1 MLLGDHARAW
11 ATTADGDATER
22 VSDDMLDAVESQ
34 VVPADEMVVI
44 FTSGS
49 TDEPK
54 AVVHTQGAVFRKTSM
69 LNPGVS
75 PPGGCVFLG
84 QPFFWVGGLQNLGT
98 ALQTGA
104 TLVCQP
110 KPDPAAA
117 LALIERT
124 RATMVIAWANTTLRL
139 RADPS
144 FATRDLSA
152 IPQLTMSGGDIG
164 LRHNSLGMTETM
176 GPHTGFARPG
186 APPEE
191 QATPLPER
199 LRGSF
204 GAPLP
209 FIEHKIVDPVSGDDL
224 ADGEEGEIC
233 VRGYSLMTRMYKRER
248 QDVFD
253 RDGWFHTTDRGYF
266 RDGYLFFTGRLT
278 EMIKTHGANVSPRE
292 VEVVLEAQPDVDQA
306 FVMGVP
312 DADRGEQVVAAVVPA
327 GPAALDV
334 DDLRRRLAAELSSY
348 KVPRRFVILSDEEV
362 PWLASGKADRL
373 SIREMLL
380 KVWPLTSA
388 CALRPCRLPLRR
400 LLRGGLAPT
409 PRFQTRAEGF
419 HEIEDLARLFR
430 FGRLDGLPLRL
441 GADEGAYL
449 FFVVVVYRFGSQSRA
464 RESTIW
470 PASCFSRV
478 LIVGR
483 RSGIPGISDWG
494 TTSLAKS
501 IVDMAKPFPYGR
513 MDARYCFSRITTLPI
528 PTRCRSSMTTA
539 RSAYAWVAA
548 ASRGA
553 RW

>member
-1 MLLGDHARAW
+1 VNQPELDYLPTMPVVVRRAAELFGDRPCIITDEETTTFVDLERQSRRLAKRLLAAGVGKGTRVGMHIPVGNDWVVAFAAAARVGALAMPFSTLYAPAELGRALCMGDIHLLIAPSEMFGRDHGEFLERAIPELASSDADRLFLPTVPYLRSIMLLGDHARAW
-11 ATTADGDATER
+11 AMTDEDEPAER
-22 VSDDMLDAVESQ
+22 VSDDMLDAVERQ

-54 AVVHTQGAVFRKTSM
+54 AVVHTHGAVFRKTS
-69 LNPGVS
+69 LLTPGVP

-84 QPFFWVGGLQNLGT
+84 QPFFWVGGLQNLGS
-98 ALQTGA
+98 ALQSGA

-144 FATRDLSA
+144 FATRDLSS
-152 IPQLTMSGGDIG
+152 IPQLTMPGGDPE

-199 LRGSF
+199 LRGSW

-209 FIEHKIVDPVSGDDL
+209 FIEHKIVDVLSGEDL
-224 ADGEEGEIC
+224 ADGQEGEIC
-233 VRGYSLMTRMYKRER
+233 VRGYCLMTRMYKRER

-253 RDGWFHTTDRGYF
+253 RDGWYHTGDRGSF
-266 RDGYLFFTGRLT
+266 RDGYLYFTGRLT

-292 VEVVLEAQPDVDQA
+292 VEIVLEAQPDVAQA

-312 DADRGEQVVAAVVPA
+312 DADRGEQVVAAVVPTVPS
-327 GPAALDV
+327 GLDV
-334 DDLRRRLAAELSSY
+334 DDLRRRLASELSSY

-380 KVWPLTSA
+380 KEH
-388 CALRPCRLPLRR
+388 
-400 LLRGGLAPT
+400 GAP
-409 PRFQTRAEGF
+409 
-419 HEIEDLARLFR
+419 
-430 FGRLDGLPLRL
+430 
-441 GADEGAYL
+441 
-449 FFVVVVYRFGSQSRA
+449 
-464 RESTIW
+464 
-470 PASCFSRV
+470 
-478 LIVGR
+478 
-483 RSGIPGISDWG
+483 
-494 TTSLAKS
+494 
-501 IVDMAKPFPYGR
+501 
-513 MDARYCFSRITTLPI
+513 
-528 PTRCRSSMTTA
+528 
-539 RSAYAWVAA
+539 
-548 ASRGA
+548 
-553 RW
+553 

>member
-1 MLLGDHARAW
+1 MNRPELDYLPTMASVVRRAAELFGDRPCIITDEETTTFVDLERQSRHLAKRLLAAGVGKGTRVGMHIPAGNDWVVAFAAAARIGALAMPFSTLYAPVELGRALCIGDIHLLIAPSVMFGRDHAEFLERTIPGLESCGAGPHFLPTVPYLRSIMLLGDAAPVW
-11 ATTADGDATER
+11 AIAAEDDASER
-22 VSDDMLDAVESQ
+22 VSGEMLDAVEDQ

-49 TDEPK
+49 TSEPK
-54 AVVHTQGAVFRKTSM
+54 AVVHTQGAVFRKTAM
-69 LNPGVS
+69 VNPGVA
-75 PPGGCVFLG
+75 PPGGCIFLG

-98 ALQTGA
+98 ALHNGA

-139 RADPS
+139 QADPS

-152 IPQLTMSGGDIG
+152 IPQLRMSGGDIG
-164 LRHNSLGMTETM
+164 LRHNSLGMTETI

-209 FIEHKIVDPVSGDDL
+209 FLAHKIVDPVSGDEL
-224 ADGEEGEIC
+224 TDGEEGEIC

-248 QDVFD
+248 EDVFD
-253 RDGWFHTTDRGYF
+253 RDGWFHTTDRGFF
-266 RDGYLFFTGRLT
+266 RDGYLFFTGRFT

-306 FVMGVP
+306 FVMGVQ
-312 DADRGEQVVAAVVPA
+312 DADRGEQVVAAVVPT
-327 GPAALDV
+327 GPATLDV

-348 KVPRRFVILSDEEV
+348 KVPRRFVIMSDEEV

-373 SIREMLL
+373 AIREIL
-380 KVWPLTSA
+380 
-388 CALRPCRLPLRR
+388 
-400 LLRGGLAPT
+400 
-409 PRFQTRAEGF
+409 
-419 HEIEDLARLFR
+419 
-430 FGRLDGLPLRL
+430 
-441 GADEGAYL
+441 
-449 FFVVVVYRFGSQSRA
+449 SRA
-464 RESTIW
+464 RD
-470 PASCFSRV
+470 AS
-478 LIVGR
+478 
-483 RSGIPGISDWG
+483 
-494 TTSLAKS
+494 
-501 IVDMAKPFPYGR
+501 
-513 MDARYCFSRITTLPI
+513 
-528 PTRCRSSMTTA
+528 
-539 RSAYAWVAA
+539 
-548 ASRGA
+548 
-553 RW
+553 